1 MKNSKWQLFEKKE
14 QKIEINSSFK
24 DNYYDCFYEKNI
36 FNIFNSNLKKEHV
49 LCVGQVQSGKTKNI
63 ENAID
68 YAVKNN
74 YKLIIVFAGITKI
87 LYKQTNDRISKN
99 IFYEKK
105 VKFINNIKNLN
116 LQIYLEKNDTVILS
130 ILKWSIELKNM
141 FHAIDLINWET
152 KKVLI
157 IDDECDYASINIS
170 YDDSINSTTF
180 QVISNLYKRF
190 YNVKL
195 LSFTGTPFANIISSN
210 NGILGPNRIVNLI
223 NYKEYCG
230 INYFN
235 KYSNIHY
242 IKIDFNKNI
251 ISQTLISQCL
261 LLWLIS
267 TACAL
272 IENPNFKS
280 EFLVNIEIH
289 NQKQLK
295 IMNFIKKS
303 LSIVKYLQ
311 NQNINS
317 ILDRYGLPKYDEK
330 LLINKIKTIV
340 KKIIEE
346 NAFVLLN
353 SESDG
358 ENFKSGKNQ
367 FCIVVGGFMV
377 SRGFTFDNLTTEL
390 FLNIPNG
397 KITVD
402 TLLQRCR
409 WFGNRTLNNR
419 NKFLRIITNEKIV
432 NALKQAEKYVNI
444 FEQGIN
450 TTNINDIFLKISYLD
465 RNNNEVESTNAA
477 KRK

>member
-1 MKNSKWQLFEKKE
+1 
-14 QKIEINSSFK
+14 
-24 DNYYDCFYEKNI
+24 
-36 FNIFNSNLKKEHV
+36 
-49 LCVGQVQSGKTKNI
+49 
-63 ENAID
+63 
-68 YAVKNN
+68 
-74 YKLIIVFAGITKI
+74 
-87 LYKQTNDRISKN
+87 
-99 IFYEKK
+99 
-105 VKFINNIKNLN
+105 
-116 LQIYLEKNDTVILS
+116 
-130 ILKWSIELKNM
+130 
-141 FHAIDLINWET
+141 
-152 KKVLI
+152 
-157 IDDECDYASINIS
+157 
-170 YDDSINSTTF
+170 
-180 QVISNLYKRF
+180 
-190 YNVKL
+190 
-195 LSFTGTPFANIISSN
+195 
-210 NGILGPNRIVNLI
+210 
-223 NYKEYCG
+223 
-230 INYFN
+230 
-235 KYSNIHY
+235 
-242 IKIDFNKNI
+242 
-251 ISQTLISQCL
+251 
-261 LLWLIS
+261 
-267 TACAL
+267 
-272 IENPNFKS
+272 
-280 EFLVNIEIH
+280 
-289 NQKQLK
+289 
-295 IMNFIKKS
+295 MNFIKKS